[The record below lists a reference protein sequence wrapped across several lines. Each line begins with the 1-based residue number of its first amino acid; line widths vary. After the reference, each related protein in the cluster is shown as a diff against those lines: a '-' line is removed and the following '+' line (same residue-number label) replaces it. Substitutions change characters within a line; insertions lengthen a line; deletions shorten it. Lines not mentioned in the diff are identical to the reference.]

1 MDDKV
6 GHTTES
12 QLHAFVEVKV
22 CCWFFFQYQVLDC
35 FPLQG
40 GWPFNIE
47 SMIVFNIECL
57 LVLVDVLFNI
67 KCLIVFLYKVDG
79 HGQMQTTV
87 LPHVSR

>member
-1 MDDKV
+1 M
-6 GHTTES
+6 
-12 QLHAFVEVKV
+12 
-22 CCWFFFQYQVLDC
+22 LDC